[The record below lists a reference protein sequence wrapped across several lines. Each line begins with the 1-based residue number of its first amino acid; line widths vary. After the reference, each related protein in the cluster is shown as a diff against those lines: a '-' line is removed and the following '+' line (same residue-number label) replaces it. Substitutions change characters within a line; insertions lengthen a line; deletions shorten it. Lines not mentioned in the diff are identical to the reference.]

1 MMETTVEKEQT
12 VNCSVVIPVYNEE
25 TNVRLLIPQL
35 KDALDRLGKSYEVL
49 FVDDGSSDQTNA
61 ILTEAAA
68 KYPELKVI
76 TLRRNFGQTAAMSA
90 GFDAAVGDVILPMD
104 GDLQNDPN
112 DIGRLLQKIE
122 EGYDVVS
129 GWRINRQ
136 DKYWTKRL
144 PSNIANRI
152 ISKITNVHL
161 HDYGCTLKAYR
172 REVLQSVE
180 LYGEMHRFIPALA
193 SLVGVKVT
201 ELPVN
206 HRAREHGKSKYNLS
220 KTVRVILDLITVKF
234 LLSYSTRPIQIFGL
248 VGLVGIASSIAMM
261 LGVGY
266 SKIAYDATVSNN
278 SFFLLA
284 VIFFLLG
291 GQFIA
296 MGLLG
301 EIIVRTYHEAQNK
314 PRYVIARTQNLRAG
328 YCPGQPKLW

>member
-1 MMETTVEKEQT
+1 M
-12 VNCSVVIPVYNEE
+12 
-25 TNVRLLIPQL
+25 
-35 KDALDRLGKSYEVL
+35 
-49 FVDDGSSDQTNA
+49 
-61 ILTEAAA
+61 
-68 KYPELKVI
+68 
-76 TLRRNFGQTAAMSA
+76 
-90 GFDAAVGDVILPMD
+90 
-104 GDLQNDPN
+104 
-112 DIGRLLQKIE
+112 
-122 EGYDVVS
+122 
-129 GWRINRQ
+129 
-136 DKYWTKRL
+136 
-144 PSNIANRI
+144 
-152 ISKITNVHL
+152 
-161 HDYGCTLKAYR
+161 
-172 REVLQSVE
+172 
-180 LYGEMHRFIPALA
+180 
-193 SLVGVKVT
+193 KVT